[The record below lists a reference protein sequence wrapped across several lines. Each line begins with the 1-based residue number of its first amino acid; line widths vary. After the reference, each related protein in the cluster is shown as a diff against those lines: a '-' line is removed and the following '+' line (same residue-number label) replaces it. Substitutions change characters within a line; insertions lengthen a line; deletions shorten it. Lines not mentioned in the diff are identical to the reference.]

1 MMLLEIK
8 KKDEE
13 DVQGNGFV
21 INPKCTTSCG
31 RKARVY
37 IVVVTQPIGYLI
49 IIINVSSDHLCL
61 LLL

>member
-1 MMLLEIK
+1 MTLLEIK

-21 INPKCTTSCG
+21 INPNCTTRSG
-31 RKARVY
+31 SKARVC
-37 IVVVTQPIGYLI
+37 IVVVTQPIRYLI
-49 IIINVSSDHLCL
+49 IIINLSSDHLCL